1 MFEKPGDFNIIL
13 GNGETY
19 ADYIENKSDYSIV
32 YENGTMVLKNLK
44 GFTATRIFQ
53 KLPSSPDTL
62 FYSEQLMVS
71 PSFAKKTN
79 IGFTDSE
86 PTWQFENKTSN
97 WYSTFTKKWEPKKT
111 KTIFVEPGSR
121 VAAGEHTYEVD
132 KDLDAWALD
141 LMEYFL
147 DTQRS
152 ISKEHPVHGT
162 VTAIASGGQGE
173 YLDSHSRNI
182 IRNDG
187 EDAVLIANAI
197 SLAWSEG
204 NFSDKS
210 LQWMGQNAET
220 PGATKLKNPQFRE
233 EFRKKLKEMHKT
245 GKLQT
250 MQTLNDAPT
259 IMTVLQASFSVLET
273 IPLPLYYGDG
283 DERMRGYPAYGNYG
297 QGSTVDTSGQRRYR

>member
-1 MFEKPGDFNIIL
+1 M
-13 GNGETY
+13 
-19 ADYIENKSDYSIV
+19 A
-32 YENGTMVLKNLK
+32 
-44 GFTATRIFQ
+44 
-53 KLPSSPDTL
+53 
-62 FYSEQLMVS
+62 
-71 PSFAKKTN
+71 
-79 IGFTDSE
+79 
-86 PTWQFENKTSN
+86 
-97 WYSTFTKKWEPKKT
+97 
-111 KTIFVEPGSR
+111 
-121 VAAGEHTYEVD
+121 
-132 KDLDAWALD
+132 
-141 LMEYFL
+141 YFL

-152 ISKEHPVHGT
+152 ISKEHPVHRT

-187 EDAVLIANAI
+187 ENAVLVANAI

-283 DERMRGYPAYGNYG
+283 DERMRGYPVYGNYG
-297 QGSTVDTSGQRRYR
+297 QGSNVDTSKKRRYR